1 MNPMPDAVVIERLNE
16 ILAEEVEAAVRY
28 LHLAMSVKGL
38 DRLLVRDTL
47 FEGMQETLQHAQ
59 MISERLSH
67 MGANP
72 RIRINIDLESTRI
85 SGAEA
90 IQNAV
95 AVEEQALEAYRE
107 LLELVENDI
116 ALEEFVR
123 DQVSLETQHVADLRL
138 LLED

>member
-1 MNPMPDAVVIERLNE
+1 MPDAVVIERLNE

-67 MGANP
+67 MGTNP
-72 RIRINIDLESTRI
+72 RIRINVDLESTKI
-85 SGAEA
+85 SGSEA

-107 LLELVENDI
+107 LLELVDDDI

-123 DQVSLETQHVADLRL
+123 DQISLETQHVADLRL